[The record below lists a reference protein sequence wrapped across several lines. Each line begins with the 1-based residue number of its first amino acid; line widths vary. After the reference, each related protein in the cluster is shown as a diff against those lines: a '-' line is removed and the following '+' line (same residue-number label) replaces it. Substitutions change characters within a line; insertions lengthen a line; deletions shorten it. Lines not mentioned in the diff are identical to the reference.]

1 MVEPSNPVNPS
12 NVAAIEKASGRSW
25 ADWVAL
31 LDEAGARE
39 EPHPRIAELALE
51 RLDVAN
57 GNNGWWAQSVAVAYE
72 QHVGRRLPGQRP
84 DGTFD
89 ASVSRTVAG
98 RRDEVARRWSDLAA
112 AGLAEVRAGAPGPLG
127 AGPEGEPRTS
137 ATDRRA
143 YWRLDLDDG
152 TRAAVSFE
160 DKGADRVLVTATHT
174 RIPAPDGV
182 ASRKAAWRELL
193 AAL

>member
-12 NVAAIEKASGRSW
+12 NVAAIEKASGCSW

-39 EPHPRIAELALE
+39 EPHPRIAELAHE

-57 GNNGWWAQSVAVAYE
+57 GNNGWWAQSIAVAYE
-72 QHVGRRLPGQRP
+72 QHIGRRLPGQRA

-98 RRDEVARRWSDLAA
+98 RRDGVAQRWADLAA
-112 AGLAEVRAGAPGPLG
+112 GRLADAGSIAG

-137 ATDRRA
+137 ATDKRS

-152 TRAAVSFE
+152 TRVAVSFE
-160 DKGADRVLVTATHT
+160 ERGEDRVLVTATHT
-174 RIPAPDGV
+174 RVPAPDGV
-182 ASRKAAWRELL
+182 AVRKAIWKDLL
-193 AAL
+193 GAL